1 MEAPSKQQIK
11 KKKDEIVRNTALNV
25 GYATDVFN
33 QIPAYAMIAAVRE
46 NVDLIPT
53 MRTDSDVM
61 NLLVTESVRHMSYQD
76 FKDIEQYFLTK

>member
-11 KKKDEIVRNTALNV
+11 KKKDEIVRNTAINV
-25 GYATDVFN
+25 GYSTDVFN
-33 QIPAYAMIAAVRE
+33 QIPTYAMIAVVRE
-46 NVDLIPT
+46 SVDLIPT

-76 FKDIEQYFLTK
+76 FKDIEQYFFN

>member
-11 KKKDEIVRNTALNV
+11 KKKDEIVRNTAINV
-25 GYATDVFN
+25 GYSTDAFN
-33 QIPAYAMIAAVRE
+33 QIPTYAMIAAVRE
-46 NVDLIPT
+46 RVDLIPT

-76 FKDIEQYFLTK
+76 FKDIEQYFFN

>member
-11 KKKDEIVRNTALNV
+11 KKKQEIVEVTAINV
-25 GYATDVFN
+25 GYATAVFN

-46 NVDLIPT
+46 NVALIPMMKT
-53 MRTDSDVM
+53 ETDVM

-76 FKDIEQYFLTK
+76 FKDIEQYFFN

>member
-1 MEAPSKQQIK
+1 MGAPSKQQIK
-11 KKKDEIVRNTALNV
+11 KKKQEIVEVTAINV

-53 MRTDSDVM
+53 MKTESDVM

-76 FKDIEQYFLTK
+76 FKDIEQYFFN

>member
-25 GYATDVFN
+25 GYAIDVFN

-46 NVDLIPT
+46 SVDLIPT

-76 FKDIEQYFLTK
+76 FKDIEQYFFN

>member
-11 KKKDEIVRNTALNV
+11 KKKQEIVEVTAINV
-25 GYATDVFN
+25 GYATAVFN

-46 NVDLIPT
+46 NVDLIST
-53 MRTDSDVM
+53 MKTDTDIM

-76 FKDIEQYFLTK
+76 FKDIEKYFFN

>member
-11 KKKDEIVRNTALNV
+11 KKKDEIVRNTAINV
-25 GYATDVFN
+25 GYSTDVFN
-33 QIPAYAMIAAVRE
+33 QIPTYAMIAAVRE
-46 NVDLIPT
+46 RVDLIPT

-76 FKDIEQYFLTK
+76 FKDIEQYFFN